1 MTNLVLEAYDGRTD
15 PQDHLLRF
23 DVKMAISAVSDA
35 VKCRMLSSTFRGAA
49 MTWFMARPQGS
60 IKKFR
65 DFASK
70 FLSQFSAGEVED
82 LFQIRQA
89 ERETLKL
96 YVERYSA
103 ASVRF
108 EEADPRTC
116 VCAFKSGLSSGK
128 LSCELNRRLAR
139 SMTEVCTRARNHI
152 MEEEDDACKRKR
164 LKAAKV
170 SLARKRI
177 QDEEASNV
185 LKVKEVGQ
193 LIKEF
198 RGKRSRGATN
208 FRQRK
213 RPKGSAG
220 DESEK
225 SLLEAA
231 VVETGEDGEHGIDP
245 WHDVK
250 GRSKWC
256 EYHNLG
262 SHNTSDCLS
271 LKGQIRRLIK
281 ARQPLVTEYGLY
293 KDNMKR
299 APNARGE
306 KVNMARGKEAKEDI
320 DDRGGAIA
328 RVVNA
333 ITGGLTATSSHQR
346 QGKSGKRRRHRSRDI
361 LLHSDAN
368 IQI

>member
-1 MTNLVLEAYDGRTD
+1 MVKEQLEYYHLKQWNEEEKEAEAVAEVEPCSAAVREVVIPDGMTSLVLETYDGRTN

-23 DVKMAISAVSDA
+23 NVKMAISAVSDA
-35 VKCRMLSSTFRGAA
+35 VKCRMLSSTFRGAT
-49 MTWFMARPQGS
+49 MTWFMALPQGS

-70 FLSQFSAGEVED
+70 FLGQFSAGKVED
-82 LFQIRQA
+82 LFQIQQE
-89 ERETLKL
+89 ERETLKQ

-103 ASVRF
+103 ASARF
-108 EEADPRTC
+108 EEAEPRTC

-128 LSCELNRRLAR
+128 LSCELDRKPAR
-139 SMTEVCTRARNHI
+139 SMTEVRTRARDYI
-152 MEEEDDACKRKR
+152 IEEEDDACKRKQ

-177 QDEEASNV
+177 QDKEVSNV

-198 RGKRSRGATN
+198 KGKRSRRATN
-208 FRQRK
+208 FRRRK
-213 RPKGSAG
+213 RPEGNAG
-220 DESEK
+220 DESAK
-225 SLLEAA
+225 SLLEAT
-231 VVETGEDGEHGIDP
+231 VVETGEDGEYGTDP

-262 SHNTSDCLS
+262 GHNTSDCLY

-281 ARQPLVTEYGLY
+281 ARQPRVAGHGLY
-293 KDNMKR
+293 RDNMK
-299 APNARGE
+299 
-306 KVNMARGKEAKEDI
+306 
-320 DDRGGAIA
+320 
-328 RVVNA
+328 
-333 ITGGLTATSSHQR
+333 
-346 QGKSGKRRRHRSRDI
+346 
-361 LLHSDAN
+361 
-368 IQI
+368 